1 MYSTVNEIISPTNIK
16 PKTFG
21 FESDGELETFITGL
35 ILQAENIIDDYCNTT
50 FTEPIPATINLVTN
64 GIVKNI
70 LDNYNASKNQ
80 AVIKS
85 HDYSP
90 SNYYDRYLTR
100 ELKELLRPYTEEYER
115 HHESEIEMTIV
126 TGEWAD
132 EIDSKHRCRNY

>member
-1 MYSTVNEIISPTNIK
+1 MYSTVDEILSPTNIK

-21 FESDGELETFITGL
+21 FESDEELENFITGL

-50 FTEPIPATINLVTN
+50 FTEPVPPTINLVTN

-80 AVIKS
+80 AIIKS

-90 SNYYDRYLTR
+90 STYYDRYLTR
-100 ELKELLRPYTEEYER
+100 ELKELLRPYTEEYLR
-115 HHESEIEMTIV
+115 HQEAEIGLSIV
-126 TGEWAD
+126 TGDWND
-132 EIDSKHRCRNY
+132 ETYSND

>member
-21 FESDGELETFITGL
+21 FETDEELETFIGGL
-35 ILQAENIIDDYCNTT
+35 IIQAANIIDDYCNTT
-50 FTEPIPATINLVTN
+50 FSDPIPPTITLVSN

-90 SNYYDRYLTR
+90 STYYDRYLTR
-100 ELKELLRPYTEEYER
+100 ELKELLKPYTEEYER
-115 HHESEIEMTIV
+115 YHDAEIDISIV
-126 TGEWAD
+126 TGDWED
-132 EIDSKHRCRNY
+132 EIDSNY